1 MTLVTLV
8 MDEAKEHWLLD
19 ALQTD
24 LRWPDHLGFSRRST
38 GASIEQSKN
47 YSTSGVMGRES
58 TTYRSDNS
66 VHKPFVHGDYAFLL
80 I

>member
-1 MTLVTLV
+1 MNLVTLV

-38 GASIEQSKN
+38 GASIEQSKIIPHL
-47 YSTSGVMGRES
+47 E
-58 TTYRSDNS
+58 
-66 VHKPFVHGDYAFLL
+66 
-80 I
+80 